1 MLKPNQEFTG
11 GVTRKYT
18 IDSGSR
24 EIPSSRI
31 SDRVVERH
39 AFQRRRDQ
47 IAEIRLLILLKELKS
62 EQVLWKFSISRKFT
76 VIFVQYSLK
85 VLHYDNVVSAN

>member
-1 MLKPNQEFTG
+1 MLKPNQECTG

-24 EIPSSRI
+24 EIPSSWI

-47 IAEIRLLILLKELKS
+47 NAEIRLLILLKS
-62 EQVLWKFSISRKFT
+62 WKVNKFCGNFQFREKLQLSLYSIR
-76 VIFVQYSLK
+76 
-85 VLHYDNVVSAN
+85 

>member
-1 MLKPNQEFTG
+1 MLKPNQECTG
-11 GVTRKYT
+11 GVTRKHT

-31 SDRVVERH
+31 SDRAVERH

-47 IAEIRLLILLKELKS
+47 IAEIRLQILLKR
-62 EQVLWKFSISRKFT
+62 V
-76 VIFVQYSLK
+76 K
-85 VLHYDNVVSAN
+85 VNQFCE